1 MILKRKSLISLS
13 INDGG
18 TNKAII
24 ERVDTIVEVFLRKK
38 RNGETNDVLNFYVI
52 FITLTLFLIYL

>member
-1 MILKRKSLISLS
+1 MDKILKRKSLISLS

-24 ERVDTIVEVFLRKK
+24 ESVDIVFEVFLRKK
-38 RNGETNDVLNFYVI
+38 RNGETNDVFNFYVI
-52 FITLTLFLIYL
+52 FITLTLF

>member
-1 MILKRKSLISLS
+1 MDKILKIKSLISLS

-24 ERVDTIVEVFLRKK
+24 ESVDKVVEVFLRKK
-38 RNGETNDVLNFYVI
+38 RNGETNDVFNFYVI
-52 FITLTLFLIYL
+52 FITLTLF

>member
-24 ERVDTIVEVFLRKK
+24 ERVDTMVEVFLRKK
-38 RNGETNDVLNFYVI
+38 RNGETNDVLNFYMI
-52 FITLTLFLIYL
+52 FIILTLF

>member
-52 FITLTLFLIYL
+52 FITLTLF